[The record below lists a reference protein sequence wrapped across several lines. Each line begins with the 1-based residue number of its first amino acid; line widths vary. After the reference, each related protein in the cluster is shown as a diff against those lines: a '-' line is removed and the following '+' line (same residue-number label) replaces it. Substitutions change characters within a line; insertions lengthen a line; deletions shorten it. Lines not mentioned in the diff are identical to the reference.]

1 MNFCHGWSFEDGGVC
16 SQVKAKLGEELSFV
30 LRLPLLIALPAKE
43 EEEEALLTYFWSWEE
58 GGGGEKGPGGKYD
71 SIAQDSSV
79 GGNWELGGAADLVKL
94 SIFEQKAAS
103 RSSSPS
109 KEIAADLFTSR
120 SHCQLFLSLS
130 RTFPSWGFL
139 NPIRSNLHSDIGIR
153 YVVAFVIHRCLS
165 SIQIITERCQCFIM
179 RSCVINA
186 GRLFVIQYISWCSNI
201 AVTQRAVLYAVGLAL
216 RRPGPHCGC
225 IIEHKHLCPRENS
238 CLHLQAPNG

>member
-1 MNFCHGWSFEDGGVC
+1 MRPNLQNTCHCELCHCWSFEDGGVC

-94 SIFEQKAAS
+94 SIFEQKAAE

-130 RTFPSWGFL
+130 RTFPHWGFL
-139 NPIRSNLHSDIGIR
+139 NPIRSNWASDIGI
-153 YVVAFVIHRCLS
+153 
-165 SIQIITERCQCFIM
+165 
-179 RSCVINA
+179 
-186 GRLFVIQYISWCSNI
+186 G
-201 AVTQRAVLYAVGLAL
+201 
-216 RRPGPHCGC
+216 
-225 IIEHKHLCPRENS
+225 
-238 CLHLQAPNG
+238 